1 MSIAHWIGA
10 RAAEVVAF
18 FRDKPIVPCQ
28 VDWPVEEYI
37 DTDEFYGDDC
47 DSCDEGC
54 CLTTDTISE
63 FREWNQ
69 RG

>member
-28 VDWPVEEYI
+28 VDWDNQLPDSFF
-37 DTDEFYGDDC
+37 DTLRDDC
-47 DSCDEGC
+47 DSCEESC